1 MPLTPLC
8 PPKSECAALTVCVFV
23 AHVVHN
29 VSDRSAG
36 IVDGTQLNRSD
47 DQSWKKYSLLLE

>member
-36 IVDGTQLNRSD
+36 IVDGTQPNRSD
-47 DQSWKKYSLLLE
+47 D